1 MLNTDTIKELL
12 THFPLFNRLEDAAL
26 DQIVDISIYREW
38 GRGSHIF
45 MQDEPI
51 ENVYFVYN
59 GRIKIYKA
67 DNRGR
72 EQIVAILREGEMF
85 PHVGFFRKG
94 GYPAYAQ
101 VVDHAQLVVIPINDF
116 EDILRRNPE
125 LCIQVFHVLGE
136 KIVDLQDRLEA
147 QIVNNTYEQ
156 IIKLIIRL
164 GETNGEVAEDGI
176 TVIKSDYTNQQLAK
190 MIGTTRE
197 TVNRTLTKLR
207 KEGLLKE
214 REESRL
220 SFVRTEMEGKL
231 YGE

>member
-1 MLNTDTIKELL
+1 MLNNDKIKELL
-12 THFPLFNRLEDAAL
+12 THFPLFKRLNDTAL

-38 GRGSHIF
+38 GRGSYIF

-51 ENVYFVYN
+51 ENVYFIYR

-101 VVDHAQLVVIPINDF
+101 VVDHAQLVVIPIGDF
-116 EDILRRNPE
+116 EDILRKNPE
-125 LCIQVFHVLGE
+125 LCIQVFRVLGE

-164 GETNGEVAEDGI
+164 GETNGEPAEDGI
-176 TVIKSDYTNQQLAK
+176 TVMKSDYTNQQLAK

-214 REESRL
+214 NEGSRL
-220 SFVRTEMEGKL
+220 CFVREEMEGKL